1 MILYLSE
8 VSLSR
13 VHNAFTERCNFSF
26 EATKKKVNELC
37 FAVVVFC
44 FLFPQKVLKSGFESP
59 VDLLVGTP
67 GTLLEFLERG
77 KG

>member
-1 MILYLSE
+1 MRLQHGVI
-8 VSLSR
+8 SLSKQL
-13 VHNAFTERCNFSF
+13 
-26 EATKKKVNELC
+26 KKKVNELC